1 MFTHWINGNTVA
13 ESGDAIPVVNPAT
26 EQVID
31 SIPCGSAETAERAAD
46 AARQAFKA
54 WSGLTVVERRN
65 AIRTAIDKFIAIREE
80 VAHLLTCEMGKPIA
94 QARGEVNAAIDTMR
108 SFCELVV
115 HLRAGSQM
123 SGANELNFQHRM
135 PRGVA
140 ACIIPWNFPIAVGI
154 ENVVPNLLVG
164 NTVVWKPSEKT
175 PLSSR
180 LLVEKIF
187 DHLPPGVLNLVLGDG
202 KNVGEPLVTSPQV
215 DLVVFVGS
223 ERTGRRIGGLCGQ
236 GLKKVILELGGK
248 DPLIVDETVNV
259 KAAARLAAEA
269 TFFNAGQICTST
281 ERLYIAESIFE
292 PFVEALVKESNA
304 LRVGDGLDQDTQMG
318 PLVDHLQLE
327 TVSRQVMDAKSRG
340 AVVNC
345 GGNQL
350 QRPGFFYPPTVLTN
364 LEPNAVMNREETF
377 GPVAPCSPFRDFDEA
392 IHLAN
397 QGQYGLAA
405 IVCTTSAPR
414 AMKAIQELQVGMV
427 KINAMRGKAPGG
439 TSEPA
444 RSSGLGHGYGVE
456 FLAEITRQKS
466 VHWRHDLPG
475 S

>member
-1 MFTHWINGNTVA
+1 MLTHWIDGEAVPDN
-13 ESGDAIPVVNPAT
+13 GDAIAVINPAT

-31 SIPCGSAETAERAAD
+31 SIPAGSPAIADQAAE
-46 AARQAFKA
+46 AARRAFPA
-54 WSGLTVVERRN
+54 WSGLAVVERRN
-65 AIRTAIDKFIAIREE
+65 AIRTAIDKLSAIREE
-80 VAHLLTCEMGKPIA
+80 VAHLLTCEMGKPLA

-108 SFCELVV
+108 SFGELVV

-135 PRGVA
+135 ARGVA

-180 LLVEKIF
+180 LLVEKVF

-202 KNVGEPLVTSPQV
+202 RNVGEPLVKSANV

-223 ERTGRRIGGLCGQ
+223 ERTGRRIGGLCGE

-248 DPLIVDETVNV
+248 DPLIVDETVDV
-259 KAAARLAAEA
+259 KAAAHLAAEA

-281 ERLYIAESIFE
+281 ERLYVAASIFE
-292 PFVEALVKESNA
+292 PFVAALVKESEA
-304 LRVGDGLDQDTQMG
+304 LRVGNGLESDTQMG
-318 PLVDHLQLE
+318 PLVDHLQLK
-327 TVSRQVMDAKSRG
+327 TVSRQVMDAASRG
-340 AVVNC
+340 AVINT
-345 GGNQL
+345 GGSPL
-350 QRPGFFYPPTVLTN
+350 QRQGFFYPPTVLTG
-364 LEPNAVMNREETF
+364 LDAGAIMNREETF
-377 GPVAPCSPFRDFDEA
+377 GPVAPCFPFHDFDEA
-392 IHLAN
+392 LHLAN
-397 QGQYGLAA
+397 EGQYGLAA

-414 AMKAIQELQVGMV
+414 AMKAIQELQAGMV
-427 KINAMRGKAPGG
+427 KINTMRGKAAGG
-439 TSEPA
+439 TSEPSRA
-444 RSSGLGHGYGVE
+444 SGLGHGYGVE

-466 VHWRHDLPG
+466 IHWKHDLKVN
-475 S
+475 

>member
-1 MFTHWINGNTVA
+1 MLTHWINGKPVIDK
-13 ESGDAIPVVNPAT
+13 GDAITVVNPAT
-26 EQVID
+26 EHILD
-31 SIPCGSAETAERAAD
+31 SIPSGSAEIAAMAAQ
-46 AARQAFKA
+46 AARGAFAA
-54 WSGLTVVERRN
+54 WSGLAVVERRN
-65 AIRTAIDKFIAIREE
+65 AIRIAADKLNTIRDE
-80 VAHLLTCEMGKPIA
+80 VAHLLTCEMGKPLA
-94 QARGEVNAAIDTMR
+94 QARGEINAAIDTMR
-108 SFCELVV
+108 SFGELVV

-123 SGANELNFQHRM
+123 SGTNELNFQHRLA
-135 PRGVA
+135 RGVA

-180 LLVEKIF
+180 MLVERVF

-202 KNVGEPLVTSPQV
+202 LNVGEPLVTSPDV

-248 DPLIVDETVNV
+248 DPLIVDETVDV

-281 ERLYIAESIFE
+281 ERLYVAASIFE
-292 PFVEALVKESNA
+292 PFVEALVKESEV
-304 LRVGDGLDQDTQMG
+304 LRVGNGLDGETQMG

-327 TVSRQVMDAKSRG
+327 TVSRQVMDATSRG
-340 AVVNC
+340 AVINT
-345 GGNQL
+345 GGSRL
-350 QRPGFFYPPTVLTN
+350 QRSGFFYPPTVLTN
-364 LEPNAVMNREETF
+364 LEASSIMNREETF
-377 GPVAPCSPFRDFDEA
+377 GPVAPCFPFHDFDEA
-392 IHLAN
+392 LHLAN
-397 QGQYGLAA
+397 EGQYGLAA

-427 KINAMRGKAPGG
+427 KINSMRGKAAGG

-466 VHWRHDLPG
+466 IHWRHDLKV